1 MATYTD
7 ITINQDT
14 GIGSGKIDG
23 ILFSSVNLAEGSFPV
38 SQPKVAP
45 VNSIFDPSG
54 NQTNKALIINA
65 VDIDWNGAK
74 PDIGETSDGITT
86 TGELLTLIKNYADT
100 TVKNSLIGS
109 STDESTANTIWG
121 AKNYAN
127 TTVKNSLL
135 GATGDQWSTKQTLYG
150 VKDYA
155 DGVKTASYNKAEI
168 EASNVRGHDGDL
180 WPDRKTVYGV
190 AKYVDTTA
198 KDTLIGKSTDA
209 STADTIW
216 GAKNYAQEQAIQA
229 YHDARNDAKEYVDT
243 TAKDNLIG
251 KSTDAPTADTI
262 WGAKNYANTT
272 VKNSLLGASGDTWPT
287 KQTLYGVVKY
297 SDTKIAELQTRV
309 EALEKA
315 FSTLAQNVGALVTIT
330 NGDQT

>member
-74 PDIGETSDGITT
+74 PEIGETSDGITT
-86 TGELLTLIKNYADT
+86 TGELLTLIKKYADT
-100 TVKNSLIGS
+100 TVKNSLIGA
-109 STDESTANTIWG
+109 STDASTANTIWG
-121 AKNYAN
+121 AKNYAQ
-127 TTVKNSLL
+127 
-135 GATGDQWSTKQTLYG
+135 DQ
-150 VKDYA
+150 A
-155 DGVKTASYNKAEI
+155 N
-168 EASNVRGHDGDL
+168 
-180 WPDRKTVYGV
+180 
-190 AKYVDTTA
+190 
-198 KDTLIGKSTDA
+198 
-209 STADTIW
+209 
-216 GAKNYAQEQAIQA
+216 QARN
-229 YHDARNDAKEYVDT
+229 DAREDAKEYVDT

-251 KSTDAPTADTI
+251 TTADTTIDTHWGVKNSLIGTSDDEETANTI
-262 WGAKNYANTT
+262 WGAKKHADNIENIVTAQADLWSRERANNAKTEAISEA
-272 VKNSLLGASGDTWPT
+272 K
-287 KQTLYGVVKY
+287 KY
-297 SDTKIAELQTRV
+297 TDSELAKLQTRV

>member
-74 PDIGETSDGITT
+74 PKIGETSDGITT
-86 TGELLTLIKNYADT
+86 TGELLTLIKKYADT
-100 TVKNSLIGS
+100 TVKNSLIGTS
-109 STDESTANTIWG
+109 DDEETANTIWG
-121 AKNYAN
+121 AKKHADNIENIVTAQADTWSRERAN
-127 TTVKNSLL
+127 T
-135 GATGDQWSTKQTLYG
+135 A
-150 VKDYA
+150 
-155 DGVKTASYNKAEI
+155 KT
-168 EASNVRGHDGDL
+168 EAISE
-180 WPDRKTVYGV
+180 
-190 AKYVDTTA
+190 AKKYTDSELA
-198 KDTLIGKSTDA
+198 K
-209 STADTIW
+209 
-216 GAKNYAQEQAIQA
+216 
-229 YHDARNDAKEYVDT
+229 
-243 TAKDNLIG
+243 
-251 KSTDAPTADTI
+251 
-262 WGAKNYANTT
+262 
-272 VKNSLLGASGDTWPT
+272 
-287 KQTLYGVVKY
+287 
-297 SDTKIAELQTRV
+297 LQTRV